1 MQTQV
6 LQSLICTSSFL
17 HVGGVTRFTRAF
29 RLDAPCEV
37 EGHCLRVQSHSPPS
51 QRHKLQSIL

>member
-1 MQTQV
+1 MHTQV
-6 LQSLICTSSFL
+6 LHSLICTSSFL
-17 HVGGVTRFTRAF
+17 HAGGVARFTRAF

-37 EGHCLRVQSHSPPS
+37 AAHCLRVQSHSPPS